1 MVVMAS
7 DVVVVKVNTEDNTTM
22 AIMNI
27 VVMVKEA
34 ITKKVMANVANRVS
48 KVMSIMIMPNMAV
61 VTVKNSKSMV
71 NDMAEVVVLVKEKEE
86 AKVVN

>member
-1 MVVMAS
+1 
-7 DVVVVKVNTEDNTTM
+7 M

-48 KVMSIMIMPNMAV
+48 KVMSIMIMPIMAV

-71 NDMAEVVVLVKEKEE
+71 NDMAEVVVPVKEKEE

>member
-27 VVMVKEA
+27 VVMVKGA
-34 ITKKVMANVANRVS
+34 ITKKVMANFANMVI
-48 KVMSIMIMPNMAV
+48 KVMSIMVMPIMAV

-71 NDMAEVVVLVKEKEE
+71 NDMAEVVVPVKEKEE